1 MGEGQL
7 AWHTASLISSLCQS
21 NCSLGSS
28 APVTRSELISPKST
42 SPLLLFLS
50 FLKYSIPCNKNHQT
64 PPFAPSFFLCRTFPL
79 QCLHNSSN
87 SFQICSSRKRCM
99 CEAFWYLYSRL
110 LPLWGAHL
118 EWMST
123 SQLCTQRN
131 CRNFQE
137 MKSGG
142 RALPFNLLSQ
152 AFKSHSLA
160 LKGEWCP
167 ELWQPDPS
175 FPHSVA
181 VLRVISVGGDLT
193 HLIQETPGCCRKG
206 RCSKWDSVW

>member
-1 MGEGQL
+1 MKHQQQTSGFPRKHGRRVRCGEERGSKRVRDLHWFRASFGGEGQL
-7 AWHTASLISSLCQS
+7 ARHTASLISSLCQS

-99 CEAFWYLYSRL
+99 CEAF
-110 LPLWGAHL
+110 
-118 EWMST
+118 
-123 SQLCTQRN
+123 
-131 CRNFQE
+131 
-137 MKSGG
+137 
-142 RALPFNLLSQ
+142 
-152 AFKSHSLA
+152 
-160 LKGEWCP
+160 
-167 ELWQPDPS
+167 
-175 FPHSVA
+175 
-181 VLRVISVGGDLT
+181 
-193 HLIQETPGCCRKG
+193 
-206 RCSKWDSVW
+206 